1 MHAYSRLE
9 GEPNLVPQSE
19 EMQNEAIEV
28 GMVIQSH
35 VQPHEY

>member
-1 MHAYSRLE
+1 MHTRSWLMV
-9 GEPNLVPQSE
+9 EPNLVPQSE

-28 GMVIQSH
+28 GTVIESH